1 MIFFVTSTHLTSASG
16 QSTLTR
22 LEVTK
27 VLEAL
32 ADPTRRAIFEAVRQK
47 ARAVNDIA
55 GDFSVSRPAIS
66 QHLRVLE
73 EARLLRSQRNGR
85 QRFYSVDLYGLTLLR
100 NYLEGFWED
109 VLGAFQA
116 AAEKESASARKRRQ

>member
-1 MIFFVTSTHLTSASG
+1 V
-16 QSTLTR
+16 
-22 LEVTK
+22 EVSQ

-32 ADPTRRAIFEAVRQK
+32 ADPTRRAIVEAVRHRP
-47 ARAVNDIA
+47 RAVNDIA

-116 AAEKESASARKRRQ
+116 AAEKESASARKRRH

>member
-1 MIFFVTSTHLTSASG
+1 VV
-16 QSTLTR
+16 
-22 LEVTK
+22 EVAQ

-32 ADPTRRAIFEAVRQK
+32 ADPTRRAIVEAVRHK
-47 ARAVNDIA
+47 PRAVNDIA
-55 GDFSVSRPAIS
+55 SDFSVSRPAIS

-73 EARLLRSQRNGR
+73 EARLLRSQRSGR
-85 QRFYSVDLYGLTLLR
+85 QKFYSVDLYGLTLLR

-116 AAEKESASARKRRQ
+116 AAERESANARRRRH

>member
-1 MIFFVTSTHLTSASG
+1 MDVA
-16 QSTLTR
+16 Q
-22 LEVTK
+22 

-32 ADPTRRAIFEAVRQK
+32 ADPTRRAIVEAVRRRP
-47 ARAVNDIA
+47 RAVNDIA
-55 GDFSVSRPAIS
+55 SDFTVSRPAIS

-73 EARLLRSQRNGR
+73 ESRLLRSERSGR
-85 QRFYSVDLYGLTLLR
+85 QKFYSVDLYGLTLLR

-116 AAEKESASARKRRQ
+116 AAVRESRKLRKRG